1 MSRSTA
7 PVPTPRLHSLVL
19 VGLVVATALF
29 LGGWKYNSLRVAEA
43 ASANQPEPTETV
55 AAAVATARPHQETA
69 SAIGTVLAPRSI
81 ALRNEVAGTVRY
93 VGLEPGRIVD
103 AGALLVAFDVSVESA
118 ELRAQEAQARLAQTS
133 LERVDRMASRGA
145 ASAMELDNAR
155 AERDVALAQV
165 ARTRALIARKTIRAP
180 FRARVGMSDVHLGQ
194 FLESGTQLT
203 TLQGVDG
210 AVHVDFDVSQSVAAA
225 MRRGEP
231 VRVISGA
238 TAAEIP
244 ARVVAI
250 DARVDPTTR
259 NAVVRAELPGLAQL
273 PAPGSSVRVISGATE
288 IPARVVAVDARVDPA
303 TRNAVVRAE
312 LPDLA
317 LLPAPGSSVRVLV
330 PIGPARDAVVV
341 PVSALRKGP
350 GGDHVFV
357 IAPAKDGKTRAQ
369 LRLVTSGPVLGD
381 EIVIVGGLAAGER
394 VAASGSFKLR
404 DAVLVA
410 VAEPAASQPKRVSA
424 R

>member
-7 PVPTPRLHSLVL
+7 PVPTPRLNSLVL
-19 VGLVVATALF
+19 IGLVVATALF
-29 LGGWKYNSLRVAEA
+29 LSGWKYNSLRVAEA

-210 AVHVDFDVSQSVAAA
+210 AVHVDFDVSQSVAAG

-231 VRVISGA
+231 
-238 TAAEIP
+238 
-244 ARVVAI
+244 
-250 DARVDPTTR
+250 
-259 NAVVRAELPGLAQL
+259 
-273 PAPGSSVRVISGATE
+273 VRVISGATE

-330 PIGPARDAVVV
+330 PIGPTRDAVVV

-381 EIVIVGGLAAGER
+381 EIVIVDGLAAGER

>member
-1 MSRSTA
+1 MSRFTRSIPLA
-7 PVPTPRLHSLVL
+7 RLRSFTLIGIL
-19 VGLVVATALF
+19 LAVAVAL
-29 LGGWKYNSLRVAEA
+29 GAWKYSAIRSADA

-69 SAIGTVLAPRSI
+69 TAIGTVIAPQSI
-81 ALRNEVAGTVRY
+81 TLRNEVPGTVHF
-93 VGLEPGRIVD
+93 VGLEPGRIVN
-103 AGALLVAFDVSVESA
+103 AGAVLVALDVSVETA

-210 AVHVDFDVSQSVAAA
+210 AVHVDFDVSQSVAAG

-231 VRVISGA
+231 
-238 TAAEIP
+238 
-244 ARVVAI
+244 
-250 DARVDPTTR
+250 
-259 NAVVRAELPGLAQL
+259 
-273 PAPGSSVRVISGATE
+273 VRVISGATE

>member
-1 MSRSTA
+1 MSRVTSFVSTG
-7 PVPTPRLHSLVL
+7 RLRSIALIGVL
-19 VGLVVATALF
+19 LATAIL
-29 LGGWKYNSLRVAEA
+29 LGAWKYNAVRSAEA

-55 AAAVATARPHQETA
+55 AAAVAAARPHQESA
-69 SAIGTVLAPRSI
+69 SAIGTVLAPQSI
-81 ALRNEVAGTVRY
+81 TLRNEVAGTVHF
-93 VGLEPGRIVD
+93 VSLQPGQVVS
-103 AGALLVAFDVSVESA
+103 AGAVLVALDVSVETA

-225 MRRGEP
+225 MRRGES
-231 VRVISGA
+231 VRVISSA

-244 ARVVAI
+244 ARVVAV

-259 NAVVRAELPGLAQL
+259 NAVVRAELPDLPQL
-273 PAPGSSVRVISGATE
+273 PSPGA
-288 IPARVVAVDARVDPA
+288 
-303 TRNAVVRAE
+303 
-312 LPDLA
+312 
-317 LLPAPGSSVRVLV
+317 SVRVLI
-330 PIGPARDAVVV
+330 PIGPTRDAVVV

-357 IAPAKDGKTRAQ
+357 IAAAKDGKTRAQ
-369 LRLVTSGPVLGD
+369 LRLVKAGPVLGD
-381 EIVIVGGLAAGER
+381 EIVIVDGLAAGER

-404 DAVLVA
+404 DAALVA
-410 VAEPAASQPKRVSA
+410 VVDPAASQSRSVSV

>member
-1 MSRSTA
+1 MSRSTRS
-7 PVPTPRLHSLVL
+7 VVRSHLRSLTL
-19 VGLVVATALF
+19 VGVVLAAAVL
-29 LGGWKYNSLRVAEA
+29 LGAWKYSSIRGAEA

-55 AAAVATARPHQETA
+55 AAATAAARPHQEIAT
-69 SAIGTVLAPRSI
+69 AIGTVLAPRSI
-81 ALRNEVAGTVRY
+81 TLRNEVPGTVRS
-93 VGLEPGRIVD
+93 VGLRPGQVVD
-103 AGALLVAFDVSVESA
+103 AGAVLVALDVSVETA
-118 ELRAQEAQARLAQTS
+118 ELRAQEAQARLAQTN
-133 LERVDRMASRGA
+133 LERVERMTSRGA

-155 AERDVALAQV
+155 AERDVALAQT
-165 ARTRALIARKTIRAP
+165 ARTRAVIARKTIRAP
-180 FRARVGMSDVHLGQ
+180 FRARVGMSEVHLGQ

-210 AVHVDFDVSQSVAAA
+210 AVHVDFAVSQSVAEGI
-225 MRRGEP
+225 RRGE
-231 VRVISGA
+231 
-238 TAAEIP
+238 
-244 ARVVAI
+244 
-250 DARVDPTTR
+250 
-259 NAVVRAELPGLAQL
+259 
-273 PAPGSSVRVISGATE
+273 SVRVITGANADG

-317 LLPAPGSSVRVLV
+317 LLPAPGSSVRVHV
-330 PIGPARDAVVV
+330 PVGPTRDAVVV

-369 LRLVTSGPVLGD
+369 LRLVRSGPVLGD
-381 EIVIVGGLAAGER
+381 EIVIVDGLAAGER

-404 DAVLVA
+404 DAALVA
-410 VAEPAASQPKRVSA
+410 VSTPPAQLERVGV

>member
-1 MSRSTA
+1 
-7 PVPTPRLHSLVL
+7 LHSLVL
-19 VGLVVATALF
+19 LGLVVCTAL
-29 LGGWKYNSLRVAEA
+29 LLSAWKYSTLRSAEA
-43 ASANQPEPTETV
+43 ASANQPEPIETV
-55 AAAVATARPHQETA
+55 AAAVATARPHQESA

-81 ALRNEVAGTVRY
+81 ALRNEVAGTVRFA
-93 VGLEPGRIVD
+93 GLQPGQVVQ
-103 AGALLVAFDVSVESA
+103 AGALLVALDVSVETA

-165 ARTRALIARKTIRAP
+165 ERTRALIARKTIRAP
-180 FRARVGMSDVHLGQ
+180 FRARVGMSDVHVGQ

-210 AVHVDFDVSQSVAAA
+210 SVHVDFDVSQSVAAG

-238 TAAEIP
+238 T
-244 ARVVAI
+244 
-250 DARVDPTTR
+250 
-259 NAVVRAELPGLAQL
+259 
-273 PAPGSSVRVISGATE
+273 ATE
-288 IPARVVAVDARVDPA
+288 IPARVVAVDARVDPT
-303 TRNAVVRAE
+303 TRNALVRAE

-317 LLPAPGSSVRVLV
+317 LLPSPGSSVRVLV
-330 PIGPARDAVVV
+330 PIGPTRDAVVV

-357 IAPAKDGKTRAQ
+357 IAAAKDGKTRVQ
-369 LRLVTSGPVLGD
+369 LRLVTAGPVLGD
-381 EIVIVGGLAAGER
+381 EIVIVDGLAAGER

-404 DAVLVA
+404 DAALVA
-410 VAEPAASQPKRVSA
+410 VAEPANSQSKRVSV

>member
-19 VGLVVATALF
+19 IGLVVVTALF

-55 AAAVATARPHQETA
+55 AAAVAAARPHQETA

-118 ELRAQEAQARLAQTS
+118 ELRAQEAQAGLAQTS

-210 AVHVDFDVSQSVAAA
+210 AVHVDFDVSQSVAAG

-231 VRVISGA
+231 
-238 TAAEIP
+238 
-244 ARVVAI
+244 
-250 DARVDPTTR
+250 
-259 NAVVRAELPGLAQL
+259 
-273 PAPGSSVRVISGATE
+273 VRVISGATE

-330 PIGPARDAVVV
+330 PIGPTRDAVVV

-381 EIVIVGGLAAGER
+381 EIVIVDGLAAGER

-410 VAEPAASQPKRVSA
+410 VAEPATSQPKRVSA

>member
-1 MSRSTA
+1 MSRFTA
-7 PVPTPRLHSLVL
+7 PVPRTRLHSFIL

-29 LGGWKYNSLRVAEA
+29 LSAWKYHSLRDAEA

-69 SAIGTVLAPRSI
+69 SAIGTVLAQRSI
-81 ALRNEVAGTVRY
+81 TLRNEVAGTVRDA
-93 VGLEPGRIVD
+93 GLRPGRIVE
-103 AGALLVAFDVSVESA
+103 AGAVLVALDVSVETA

-165 ARTRALIARKTIRAP
+165 ERTRALIARKTIRAP
-180 FRARVGMSDVHLGQ
+180 FRARVGMSDVHIGQ

-210 AVHVDFDVSQSVAAA
+210 AVHVDFDVSQSVAAG
-225 MRRGEP
+225 MRPGEQI
-231 VRVISGA
+231 RVISGA

-244 ARVVAI
+244 ARVVAV

-259 NAVVRAELPGLAQL
+259 NAIVRAELP
-273 PAPGSSVRVISGATE
+273 
-288 IPARVVAVDARVDPA
+288 
-303 TRNAVVRAE
+303 N
-312 LPDLA
+312 LA

-330 PIGPARDAVVV
+330 PIGPTRDAVVV

-357 IAPAKDGKTRAQ
+357 IAAAKDGKTRAQ
-369 LRLVTSGPVLGD
+369 LRLVTAGPVLGD
-381 EIVIVGGLAAGER
+381 EVVIVDGLAAGER

-404 DAVLVA
+404 DAALIA
-410 VAEPAASQPKRVSA
+410 VANPAASQSKRVSV

>member
-1 MSRSTA
+1 MSSSTA
-7 PVPTPRLHSLVL
+7 PNPRARLHSLVL
-19 VGLVVATALF
+19 LGLVVGTAL
-29 LGGWKYNSLRVAEA
+29 LLSAWKYTSLRSAEA
-43 ASANQPEPTETV
+43 ASANQPEPIETV
-55 AAAVATARPHQETA
+55 AAAVATARPHQESA

-81 ALRNEVAGTVRY
+81 ALRNEVAGTVRFA
-93 VGLEPGRIVD
+93 GLQPGQVVQ
-103 AGALLVAFDVSVESA
+103 AGALLVALDVSVETA

-165 ARTRALIARKTIRAP
+165 ERTRALIARKTIRAP
-180 FRARVGMSDVHLGQ
+180 FRARVGMSDVHVGQ

-210 AVHVDFDVSQSVAAA
+210 AVHVDFDVSQSVAAS
-225 MRRGEP
+225 MRRGEA

-238 TAAEIP
+238 TA
-244 ARVVAI
+244 
-250 DARVDPTTR
+250 
-259 NAVVRAELPGLAQL
+259 
-273 PAPGSSVRVISGATE
+273 SE
-288 IPARVVAVDARVDPA
+288 IPARVVAVDARVDPT
-303 TRNAVVRAE
+303 TRNALVRAE

-317 LLPAPGSSVRVLV
+317 LLPSPGSSVRVLV
-330 PIGPARDAVVV
+330 PIGPTRDAVVV

-357 IAPAKDGKTRAQ
+357 IAAAKDGKTRAQ
-369 LRLVTSGPVLGD
+369 LRLVTAGPVLGD
-381 EIVIVGGLAAGER
+381 EIVIVDGLAAGER

-404 DAVLVA
+404 DAALIA
-410 VAEPAASQPKRVSA
+410 VAEPANSQSKRVSV

>member
-1 MSRSTA
+1 MSRTA
-7 PVPTPRLHSLVL
+7 RPIPSSRLRSFILIGAL
-19 VGLVVATALF
+19 LATAVS
-29 LGGWKYNSLRVAEA
+29 LGAWKASAIRSADA

-69 SAIGTVLAPRSI
+69 SAIGTVLAAQSI
-81 ALRNEVAGTVRY
+81 TLRNEVPGTVHFAS
-93 VGLEPGRIVD
+93 LQPGQVVN
-103 AGALLVAFDVSVESA
+103 AGAVLVALDVSVETA
-118 ELRAQEAQARLAQTS
+118 ELRAQEAQARLAQTNF
-133 LERVDRMASRGA
+133 ERVERMTSRGA

-155 AERDVALAQV
+155 AERDVAVAQI

-180 FRARVGMSDVHLGQ
+180 FRARVGMSDVHNGQ

-210 AVHVDFDVSQSVAAA
+210 AIHVDFDVSQSVAAG
-225 MRRGEP
+225 MRRGEA
-231 VRVISGA
+231 VQVISGA

-244 ARVVAI
+244 ARIVAV
-250 DARVDPTTR
+250 DARVDPSTR
-259 NAVVRAELPGLAQL
+259 NAVVRAELP
-273 PAPGSSVRVISGATE
+273 
-288 IPARVVAVDARVDPA
+288 ARAD
-303 TRNAVVRAE
+303 
-312 LPDLA
+312 
-317 LLPAPGSSVRVLV
+317 LPAPGSSVRVLI
-330 PIGPARDAVVV
+330 PIGPTREAVVV

-357 IAPAKDGKTRAQ
+357 IAAAKDGKSRAQ
-369 LRLVTSGPVLGD
+369 LRLVKAGPVLGD
-381 EIVIVGGLAAGER
+381 EIVIVDGLAAGER

-410 VAEPAASQPKRVSA
+410 VAEPKPQVNRVSA